1 MLNSVNHVQKVSG
14 WLQPY
19 FEDVVVPDTQVRP
32 NIEDRGQYADD
43 GDIIVG
49 GRMKVEVKE
58 RRNVN
63 FTSPSDYPWPTIIV
77 DVTHRPL
84 SDFYVITTLGAK
96 HALVI
101 PGSCS
106 STWSRKT
113 LWDRVKGRHREFWLC
128 PREQALAW
136 QDGLNVMKTF
146 CCSNKRHEWWWFR
159 FPDLTLIPSIPLGY
173 ASNNV
178 YLCALQ
184 LAMSLLWRHLKWDN
198 HRRCKSC

>member
-1 MLNSVNHVQKVSG
+1 MLLQVNKMASLAVSDPHFEKDLLNSVNHVQKVSG

-146 CCSNKRHEWWWFR
+146 
-159 FPDLTLIPSIPLGY
+159 
-173 ASNNV
+173 
-178 YLCALQ
+178 
-184 LAMSLLWRHLKWDN
+184 
-198 HRRCKSC
+198 